1 MVKIAKIDYRKTMKL
16 PKHSTTFHGVHHWY
30 KSVFEKLGWMVLA
43 EAKGYDFKVSTYK
56 KSIEHLIKT
65 IEHLLKE
72 YEEHN
77 KIHDLK
83 VLLMNTKVLKAHVDK
98 DFQ

>member
-1 MVKIAKIDYRKTMKL
+1 MGKIDYRKTMKL
-16 PKHSTTFHGVHHWY
+16 PKHSATFHGVHHWY

-43 EAKGYDFKVSTYK
+43 DAKGYDFKVSAYK

-65 IEHLLKE
+65 IKHLMKE

-77 KIHDLK
+77 RLHDLR
-83 VLLMNTKVLKAHVDK
+83 VLLMNTEVLMKHVEK
-98 DFQ
+98 DF